1 MAVVDEDAVATG
13 PAGRRPADRTPHP
26 ARRRIGRIGVLLTAV
41 AVAGLIAAGC
51 GSTKSASTSPTTT
64 GGTAGGASGTKI
76 TAALTEYHIALS
88 STTLTPGTYTFV
100 ATNSGQVVHAL
111 EITGPGLHNATTADL
126 QPGQSADLTVALKA
140 GTYDVFCPV
149 PGHKALGMNLDLKV
163 LAG

>member
-1 MAVVDEDAVATG
+1 MAVVEEEAAG
-13 PAGRRPADRTPHP
+13 FSGRRGADSGPRP
-26 ARRRIGRIGVLLTAV
+26 ARRRVGRIGALLTAV

-51 GSTKSASTSPTTT
+51 GSAKSASTSQTTT
-64 GGTAGGASGTKI
+64 GGTAPGASGTKV

-88 STTLTPGTYTFV
+88 STALAPGTYTFV

-126 QPGQSADLTVALKA
+126 QPGQSADLTVALQA

-163 LAG
+163 TAG